1 MNIQSMTGYGKGIAG
16 NFRVE
21 MRSSNHRNLDI
32 RINVPQYL
40 YYYVPEI
47 RKLIKEK
54 FHRGHI
60 ELFMP
65 KPEVDNVKLRI
76 NKSLAEEYYRA
87 LVSLKN
93 ELGIPD
99 NVGID
104 VLAAQR
110 DIFMLED
117 SEVEIPIFRR
127 ALEAALEELKKMRME
142 EGRNLADDISVRI
155 QLLSSRITY
164 IEGKKAELIN
174 TARAILTERLKA
186 LSDNIAIEDSRIA
199 QEAAILV
206 DRTDISEEIVR
217 IKSHLK
223 HMEDVLRQGDIV
235 GKKIDFLSQELNRE
249 LNTIGSKIADAEI
262 SALIIDMKH
271 EVERIKEQVQNLQ

>member
-21 MRSSNHRNLDI
+21 IRSSNHRNLDI

-65 KPEVDNVKLRI
+65 KPDTDNVKLRI

-104 VLAAQR
+104 ILAAQR
-110 DIFMLED
+110 DIFILED

-142 EGRNLADDISVRI
+142 EGKNLADDISVRI

-164 IEGKKAELIN
+164 IEGKKTELIN
-174 TARAILTERLKA
+174 TARTILTERLKA

-206 DRTDISEEIVR
+206 DRADISEEIVR

-223 HMEDVLRQGDIV
+223 HMEEVLRYGDIV
-235 GKKIDFLSQELNRE
+235 GKKIDFLSQELHRE

-262 SALIIDMKH
+262 SSLIIDMKH